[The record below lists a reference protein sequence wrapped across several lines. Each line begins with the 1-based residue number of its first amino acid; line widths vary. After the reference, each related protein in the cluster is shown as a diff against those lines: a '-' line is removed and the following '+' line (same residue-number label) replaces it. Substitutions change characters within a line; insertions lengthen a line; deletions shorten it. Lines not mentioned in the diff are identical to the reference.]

1 MTIPARDRAMETA
14 TGPMLLAVEAVPE
27 SQAVIAQAARLAR
40 RSHADVLVVSV
51 RERDYVRGFAWD
63 VHQPGEIAATISDA
77 LYELQRV
84 GVPAR
89 GVIRTARSGR
99 VADEIV
105 YAAHKHHVSQIVIG
119 GSRRSWL
126 GRLFFGSVS
135 PRVLRLADLPVVI
148 VRGPDR
154 NDSHG
159 RAPSGS
165 PQGARGHA
173 RA

>member
-1 MTIPARDRAMETA
+1 MGISARDRAMETA

-27 SQAVIAQAARLAR
+27 SQALIAEAARLAR
-40 RSHADVLVVSV
+40 RSHADVLVLSV

-63 VHQPGEIAATISDA
+63 IHQPGEIAATVSDA

-89 GVIRTARSGR
+89 GVIRSARSGR
-99 VADEIV
+99 VGDEIV
-105 YAAHKHHVSQIVIG
+105 YAAHKYHVSQIVMG

-135 PRVLRLADLPVVI
+135 PRVLRLSDLPVLI

-154 NDSHG
+154 NDSRG
-159 RAPSGS
+159 PAPSGS
-165 PQGARGHA
+165 PRGARGHA

>member
-1 MTIPARDRAMETA
+1 MGISARDRAMETA

-27 SQAVIAQAARLAR
+27 SQALIAEEARLAR
-40 RSHADVLVVSV
+40 RSDPDVLVLSA

-63 VHQPGEIAATISDA
+63 IHQPGEIAATVSDA

-89 GVIRTARSGR
+89 GVIRSARSGR
-99 VADEIV
+99 VGDEIV
-105 YAAHKHHVSQIVIG
+105 YAAHKYHVSQIVMG

-126 GRLFFGSVS
+126 GRVFFGSVS
-135 PRVLRLADLPVVI
+135 PRVLRLSDLPVLI

-154 NDSHG
+154 NDSRG
-159 RAPSGS
+159 PAP
-165 PQGARGHA
+165 
-173 RA
+173 

>member
-1 MTIPARDRAMETA
+1 META
-14 TGPMLLAVEAVPE
+14 TGPMLLAVEAVPQ

-40 RSHADVLVVSV
+40 WSRADVLVLSV
-51 RERDYVRGFAWD
+51 RERDYVRGFAGD
-63 VHQPGEIAATISDA
+63 LHQPGEIAATISDA

-84 GVPAR
+84 GAPAR

-105 YAAHKHHVSQIVIG
+105 YAAHKYHVSQIVMG

-154 NDSHG
+154 NDSRG
-159 RAPSGS
+159 PAPSGS
-165 PQGARGHA
+165 PRGARGHA

>member
-1 MTIPARDRAMETA
+1 MRTPSDETA
-14 TGPMLLAVEAVPE
+14 TATARILLAVEAVPA
-27 SQAVIAQAARLAR
+27 SRTLVAAAARLAR
-40 RSHADVLVVSV
+40 RSHADVLVLSV

-63 VHQPGEIAATISDA
+63 IHQPGEIAATVSDA

-99 VADEIV
+99 VGDEIV
-105 YAAHKHHVSQIVIG
+105 YAAHKYHVSQIVMG

-135 PRVLRLADLPVVI
+135 PR
-148 VRGPDR
+148 
-154 NDSHG
+154 
-159 RAPSGS
+159 
-165 PQGARGHA
+165 
-173 RA
+173 